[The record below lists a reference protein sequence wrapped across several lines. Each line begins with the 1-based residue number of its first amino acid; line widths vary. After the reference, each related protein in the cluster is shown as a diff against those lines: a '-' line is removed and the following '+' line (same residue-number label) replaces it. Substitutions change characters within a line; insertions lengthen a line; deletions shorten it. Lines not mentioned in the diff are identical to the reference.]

1 MNIPVIIAQN
11 LSNKL
16 RNEEIQDEARASF
29 VNYTARLYYNNTIN
43 NYKQVCEKIYGKL
56 PYLTDSKFGELFTKL
71 QNIMESTGV
80 KIEKMISDI
89 KNYLGYNATMQRLV
103 DGKRVTIDPVCI
115 EETWKSV
122 VSNKG
127 IVQVENILY
136 FN

>member
-1 MNIPVIIAQN
+1 MNIPAIIAQN
-11 LSNKL
+11 LNNKL

-43 NYKQVCEKIYGKL
+43 NYKEVCEKIYGKL

-71 QNIMESTGV
+71 QNIMESTGI
-80 KIEKMISDI
+80 KIEKMVSDI
-89 KNYLGYNATMQRLV
+89 KDYLGYNATMQRLV
-103 DGKRVTIDPVCI
+103 NGKRVTIDPICI

>member
-1 MNIPVIIAQN
+1 MNIPAIIAQN
-11 LSNKL
+11 LNNKL

-71 QNIMESTGV
+71 QNIMESTGI

-103 DGKRVTIDPVCI
+103 DGKRVTIDPICI

>member
-1 MNIPVIIAQN
+1 MNIPAIIAQN
-11 LSNKL
+11 LNNKL

-43 NYKQVCEKIYGKL
+43 NYKEVCEKIYGKL

-71 QNIMESTGV
+71 QNIMESTGI

-103 DGKRVTIDPVCI
+103 NGKRVTIDPICI